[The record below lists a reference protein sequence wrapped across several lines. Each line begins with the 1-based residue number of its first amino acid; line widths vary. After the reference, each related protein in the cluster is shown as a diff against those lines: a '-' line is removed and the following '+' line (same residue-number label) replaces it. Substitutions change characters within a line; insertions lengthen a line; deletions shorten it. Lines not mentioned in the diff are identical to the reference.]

1 MRCFHTSRHAKPLP
15 RTPRYEAGTVAPPH
29 RRTFVPVTGWG
40 QRRPP
45 PPTYRL
51 KTDVC
56 YVQTHGYKYTPNP
69 RRRSDTTGCG
79 SRAAPARPRP
89 TPARS
94 LPPALGPSG
103 GTVPSRMLR
112 ALHVCPGDVSSP
124 VARGSGAWGAAASAG
139 AVLRVFSQPGEAV
152 NKSTSRG
159 HCCLGLR
166 AGLSSCWAPGEAKGV
181 PGAGERAL
189 QPGGLFLAVAAVP
202 TTVLKA
208 EGQREGGEGERST
221 ASTG

>member
-1 MRCFHTSRHAKPLP
+1 MYRPTAINTHQTRGAAL
-15 RTPRYEAGTVAPPH
+15 TPRDVAAELLQP
-29 RRTFVPVTGWG
+29 GLG
-40 QRRPP
+40 
-45 PPTYRL
+45 
-51 KTDVC
+51 
-56 YVQTHGYKYTPNP
+56 P
-69 RRRSDTTGCG
+69 RRRHPS
-79 SRAAPARPRP
+79 
-89 TPARS
+89 
-94 LPPALGPSG
+94 PPALGPGG
-103 GTVPSRMLR
+103 GTIPSRMLR
-112 ALHVCPGDVSSP
+112 ALHVCLGDVSSP

-181 PGAGERAL
+181 PGAGEHAL